1 MPSSVKLLTN
11 LLDYCAEKNKVIAKN
26 IANIG
31 TENYR
36 RQDVV
41 FKDILNESTGSLLK
55 KTNPKHLDS
64 FQINPE
70 GNSKFEYIE
79 DNSQEM
85 ESGINNVNIEKEMSE
100 LAENTLRYKFA
111 SRKVGDYYRTL
122 QKVIKGGGQ
131 IWKLA
136 EVFLV

>member
-11 LLDYCAEKNKVIAKN
+11 LLDYCSEKNKVIAKN

-41 FKDILNESTGSLLK
+41 FKDILNESADSLLK

-64 FQINPE
+64 LQINPK

-131 IWKLA
+131 I
-136 EVFLV
+136 

>member
-11 LLDYCAEKNKVIAKN
+11 LLDYCSEKNKVIAKN

-41 FKDILNESTGSLLK
+41 FKDILDESADSLLK

-64 FQINPE
+64 LQINPE

-131 IWKLA
+131 I
-136 EVFLV
+136 